1 MPEGR
6 ACDEVVVRFVGLTRR
21 AEVGCVVPLV
31 FGATRS
37 RDDSVERWVTSTVL
51 RAVAPVTSRLVVRR
65 LTSGIVRRGVV
76 ALVLEPVVAAA
87 LGARRLVPELELV
100 ATRLTP
106 ELGAVAKRLVR
117 LAALDGAV
125 RGVNLSR
132 ASGNT

>member
-1 MPEGR
+1 
-6 ACDEVVVRFVGLTRR
+6 L
-21 AEVGCVVPLV
+21 VPLA
-31 FGATRS
+31 FGATRP
-37 RDDSVERWVTSTVL
+37 RDDSAVRWVTSTLL

-76 ALVLEPVVAAA
+76 PLVREPAVAAE
-87 LGARRLVPELELV
+87 LGATRLVPELELV
-100 ATRLTP
+100 ATRLAP
-106 ELGAVAKRLVR
+106 PLGVVAKRLVR